1 MVSKSR
7 TGRGRASEIVAAAAK
22 VGRKPLPALALSLG
36 LVFGLG
42 ACSSTMSHLPTEVG
56 GLPPGTPE
64 QPAPASASYPY
75 VHDMPP
81 PRNDVTMTKEEQ
93 KKAEAELM
101 ALRERQEKQGTALDK
116 ANQIIKTDQQ
126 IDTRNQ

>member
-22 VGRKPLPALALSLG
+22 AGRKPLPALVLALA
-36 LVFGLG
+36 LG
-42 ACSSTMSHLPTEVG
+42 ACSSTFSRMPTELG
-56 GLPPGTPE
+56 GMPPGTPQ
-64 QPAPASASYPY
+64 QPAAPAAYPA

-81 PRNDVTMTKEEQ
+81 PRNDVVMTQEEQ

-101 ALRERQEKQGTALDK
+101 ALRERQEKQGVALQK
-116 ANQIIKTDQQ
+116 TNEIIKTDQK
-126 IDTRNQ
+126 IDTRDQ

>member
-7 TGRGRASEIVAAAAK
+7 MGGGRASEIVAAGAK
-22 VGRKPLPALALSLG
+22 VGRKPLLALALAIGLAASLG
-36 LVFGLG
+36 G
-42 ACSSTMSHLPTEVG
+42 CSSTFSRLPTEVG
-56 GLPPGTPE
+56 GLPPGTP
-64 QPAPASASYPY
+64 QQPVAPAPYPY

-93 KKAEAELM
+93 KKAEADLM
-101 ALRERQEKQGTALDK
+101 ALRERQEQQGQALQK
-116 ANQIIKTDQQ
+116 TNEIIKTDQK